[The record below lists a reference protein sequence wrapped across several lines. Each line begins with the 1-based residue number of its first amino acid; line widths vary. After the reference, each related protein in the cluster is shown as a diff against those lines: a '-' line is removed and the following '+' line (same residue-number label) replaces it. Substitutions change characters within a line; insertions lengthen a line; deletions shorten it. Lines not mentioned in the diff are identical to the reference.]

1 MGYQSILVNQK
12 TSLKQ
17 EVKKGK
23 YLASEYDN
31 ICFTT
36 PPKSIEIDKG
46 VKFLLQEFRFLKR
59 ARMISD
65 HIPIWFEFSLN

>member
-17 EVKKGK
+17 EEKNGK
-23 YLASEYDN
+23 YLASEFDN
-31 ICFTT
+31 MFYNTSKIN
-36 PPKSIEIDKG
+36 SISKG
-46 VKFLLQEFRFLKR
+46 IISFYNNFNSLKE
-59 ARMISD
+59 ARVISD

>member
-17 EVKKGK
+17 AVKKSK

-31 ICFTT
+31 MFYNTAKINR
-36 PPKSIEIDKG
+36 IDKG
-46 VKFLLQEFRFLKR
+46 IISFYKNFSSLKE

-65 HIPIWFEFSLN
+65 HIPIWFVFSLN